1 MGKICTLAIP
11 TSIEGINTTI
21 DVGSG
26 CIHHAVFDSGINRNR
41 MYDIMRN
48 SDFSDS
54 HIHLVTDNL
63 QEYMSSTMDYIGMT
77 ITPHVRDIVSEFI
90 ALLYSLKSEDRKSVV

>member
-11 TSIEGINTTI
+11 TSIEGINTAI

-41 MYDIMRN
+41 MYSIIRN
-48 SDFSDS
+48 SDFRSS
-54 HIHLVTDNL
+54 HVHLVTDNL
-63 QEYMSSTMDYIGMT
+63 QEYMSSTMDYIGMA
-77 ITPHVRDIVSEFI
+77 ITPHVIFSKV
-90 ALLYSLKSEDRKSVV
+90 